1 MDAEN
6 EIASENENGTIG
18 KTLLVDGLGPSL
30 GEENENVEDCVD
42 SLQVNDV
49 LEDLSK
55 VESLNSSIA
64 EGENSSTAVSES
76 QSSNVVKKPGAERV
90 DRSRNGKTPKNEG
103 GRKGLMS
110 SPRNQRASLS
120 QSISFPTRGTII
132 SGSRK
137 STDEKQMKLDAK
149 HAHMDGVETASVVSN
164 GSLTSTS
171 RSNHSNRRGEGSV
184 DANAGRGLSARR
196 TTLASMP
203 SIRRSP
209 PTKSG
214 SLSANV
220 NVSSSEANKPQDQI
234 QKPSRECLPTKDDED
249 AHSTASNTTRR
260 SSGSGFAFRL
270 DERAE
275 KRKEFF
281 LKMEEKIHAKEVEK
295 SNLQEKTKESQE
307 AEIKKLR
314 KSLTF
319 KATPMPSFYQEPA
332 PPKVELKKIPTTRPR
347 SPKLGRHK
355 PSVAATDNSPKVGG
369 SCRSS
374 HSSPDPSK
382 SNGGIQLSST
392 GDSKKPV
399 RRSQSKLPSNKSSA
413 ARPEG
418 KPLSSKLNATNPEGK
433 PLSSNPNI
441 ENESENACSEEKNQN
456 KSIEDSPPETEAKTE
471 PVPALDAVD
480 GDKTIHNFSDSVST
494 LNEVS
499 VIG

>member
-1 MDAEN
+1 MDTEN
-6 EIASENENGTIG
+6 KIASENENGTIG

-49 LEDLSK
+49 SEDLSK

-76 QSSNVVKKPGAERV
+76 QSSNVVKKPGAAERV

-110 SPRNQRASLS
+110 FPRNQRASLS
-120 QSISFPTRGTII
+120 QSVSFPTRGTII

-203 SIRRSP
+203 SIRRSL
-209 PTKSG
+209 PTKSV
-214 SLSANV
+214 SLSASV
-220 NVSSSEANKPQDQI
+220 NVSSSEANKPQDHI
-234 QKPSRECLPTKDDED
+234 QKPSRECLPIKDDED

-260 SSGSGFAFRL
+260 SSASGFAFRL

-295 SNLQEKTKESQE
+295 SNLQEKSKESQE

-355 PSVAATDNSPKVGG
+355 PSVAATDYSPKVGG

-374 HSSPDPSK
+374 HSSLDPSK

-399 RRSQSKLPSNKSSA
+399 RRSLSKLPSNKSSA

-418 KPLSSKLNATNPEGK
+418 KPLSSKPNATNPEGK
-433 PLSSNPNI
+433 PLSSKPNI
-441 ENESENACSEEKNQN
+441 ENKIANSCSEENQN
-456 KSIEDSPPETEAKTE
+456 KSIEDSPPETEAKTG
-471 PVPALDAVD
+471 PVPALDAVE
-480 GDKTIHNFSDSVST
+480 GDKTIHNFSDSVGT